1 MVDIQFN
8 NDELVILKN
17 SQRKVIPLKELSPKL
32 LNASNNE
39 RNLYRISTSGY
50 GIHWPLNDEDI
61 SIKALF
67 ND

>member
-39 RNLYRISTSGY
+39 RNLFRISPSGY
-50 GIHWPLNDEDI
+50 GIHWTWLDEDI
-61 SIKALF
+61 SINALF
-67 ND
+67 KN